1 MSRQTKPLIA
11 ITGPDHGGT
20 LAWLFTWL
28 AIWRAGGKAKW
39 VTPSSSQS
47 QPEFDGLIIGGG
59 ADITPES
66 YGHSLLEIPDT
77 DKTQSWF
84 KRLCSLIFYPL
95 FILLR
100 RLFSVKHYQG
110 LDESRDQ
117 LETALLQQALDQHK
131 PVLGICRGMQLIN
144 VYFGGTLHQD
154 ISTFYSESQ
163 QIWSVLPRKSIVI
176 KNDSR
181 LADILQT
188 DRLQVNALH
197 RQSIDQLGDGLHTSA
212 WEPNKVVQ
220 AIETTDKSFVLGV
233 QWHPEYLPHQPRQLC
248 IFKQFIQEAS
258 R

>member
-1 MSRQTKPLIA
+1 MSKQARPRIA

-20 LAWLFTWL
+20 LAWLFSWL
-28 AIWRAGGKAKW
+28 AIWRAGGKAIR
-39 VTPSSSQS
+39 VTPSREKN
-47 QPEFDGLIIGGG
+47 PPAFDGLILGGG
-59 ADITPES
+59 ADITPER
-66 YGHSLLEIPDT
+66 YGHPLLEIPQA

-95 FILLR
+95 FVLLR

-117 LETALLQQALDQHK
+117 LETTLLQQALEQHQ

-154 ISTFYSESQ
+154 ISTFYSESP

-176 KNDSR
+176 KDDSR
-181 LADILQT
+181 LADIMQT
-188 DRLQVNALH
+188 DRVQVNALH
-197 RQSIDQLGDGLHTSA
+197 RQSIDHLGEGLLISA
-212 WEPNKVVQ
+212 VEPNQVVQ
-220 AIETTDKSFVLGV
+220 AIESSDFKFVLGV
-233 QWHPEYLPHQPRQLC
+233 QWHPEYLPHQRRQLR
-248 IFKQFIQEAS
+248 IFKQLIREAC

>member
-39 VTPSSSQS
+39 VTPTQVDL
-47 QPEFDGLIIGGG
+47 QTEFDGLILGGG
-59 ADITPES
+59 ADITPER
-66 YGHSLLEIPDT
+66 YGQPLLEIPDT

-84 KRLCSLIFYPL
+84 KRLCSLIFYPI

-117 LETALLQQALDQHK
+117 LESQLLQQALEQHK

-144 VYFGGTLHQD
+144 VYCGGTLHQD
-154 ISTFYSESQ
+154 ISAFYTESP
-163 QIWSVLPRKSIVI
+163 QIWSVLPRKPIVI
-176 KNDSR
+176 KSDSR
-181 LADILQT
+181 LASIMQT
-188 DRLQVNALH
+188 DQVQVNALH
-197 RQSIDQLGDGLHTSA
+197 RQSIDQLGDGLLVSA
-212 WEPNKVVQ
+212 REPNEVVQ
-220 AIETTDKSFVLGV
+220 AIESTDMKFVLGV
-233 QWHPEYLPHQPRQLC
+233 QWHPEYLPHQPRQLR

>member
-39 VTPSSSQS
+39 VTPSQNQA

-220 AIETTDKSFVLGV
+220 AIEAIDKSFILGV